1 MFFVRTRNRNLCV
14 SLGRVNR
21 LYHYLMNN
29 YMNTEEILE
38 ELANYLATNW
48 QQMEGGEI
56 IDIDPIEWLR
66 THLTA
71 RYEQGRR
78 DAREGNIK
86 TVRNSRTLNE
96 AYGIGKAE
104 DAARTQVIVDII
116 SAKE

>member
-1 MFFVRTRNRNLCV
+1 
-14 SLGRVNR
+14 
-21 LYHYLMNN
+21 
-29 YMNTEEILE
+29 MNTEEIEKQFWGKFNIAYVHDKGFAGL
-38 ELANYLATNW
+38 
-48 QQMEGGEI
+48 GKEI
-56 IDIDPIEWLR
+56 IEFYR

-116 SAKE
+116 STKEEEKI